1 MLVKYATMWFLT
13 LPLSPCNLYVLLT
26 YHLPGLLFT
35 LALAGDIAFFIYRV
49 HNVVF
54 NACMYIH
61 VWMYVMYTFVC
72 IPHRNTY
79 YIIIRLCPENTE

>member
-1 MLVKYATMWFLT
+1 MLVKYATVWFLT

-35 LALAGDIAFFIYRV
+35 LALTGDIAFFI

-61 VWMYVMYTFVC
+61 DVC
-72 IPHRNTY
+72 MQCIHLCAYHTETHTTY
-79 YIIIRLCPENTE
+79 SE